1 MTTNGVHGR
10 PPRLAVRL
18 VYLSALP
25 LDAELARDVS
35 SGSGSSL
42 PLVRRGTKLTPSIAE
57 RLLTRGVSTVW
68 INDELGEG
76 IEPIEPL
83 PPDVRRHSERVLS
96 KSLLTAQVAMASA
109 QALPQMTVEALAR
122 VAEDISRALADC
134 PSATLALNDLAGADP
149 YTHGH
154 SLRVATIGLLM
165 AHEVFRHDG
174 WVDWSGKVRRDRCEE
189 RMATLGFGLVVHDI
203 GNLTIPG
210 EILNKPAQLDR
221 AEYELIKKHPQA
233 GTDMLAA
240 ADLSPLTMAVVRD
253 HHERIDGSGYPNG
266 RSDTLH
272 QFARIAAIAEV
283 YDAIVSD
290 RPYKPGA
297 RPHTAVE
304 TIRNGAG
311 TQFDE
316 RIVEHFCHVVMPYP
330 LGCEAELPDGRT
342 GVVSALDSARPY
354 APTVRLRDAAGH
366 ITEETVDLSPA
377 PDRAAAA

>member
-1 MTTNGVHGR
+1 M
-10 PPRLAVRL
+10 RL

-35 SGSGSSL
+35 SGGGSYL
-42 PLVRRGTKLTPSIAE
+42 PLVRRGTKLTSSIVA
-57 RLLTRGVSTVW
+57 RLLARGVSTVW

-76 IEPIEPL
+76 IEPLEPL
-83 PPDVRRHSERVLS
+83 PLDVRRSSERVLS
-96 KSLLTAQVAMASA
+96 KSLAAAQLAMASA
-109 QALPQMTVEALAR
+109 QALPQATVEALGR

-134 PSATLALNDLAGADP
+134 PSATLALSDLASADP

-221 AEYELIKKHPQA
+221 DEYELIKRHPQA
-233 GTDMLAA
+233 GIDMLAA

-253 HHERIDGSGYPNG
+253 HHERMDGSGYPNG

-272 QFARIAAIAEV
+272 QFARIAAVAEV
-283 YDAIVSD
+283 YDAVVSD

-297 RPHTAVE
+297 KPHAAVE
-304 TIRNGAG
+304 IIRSGAG

-316 RIVEHFCHVVMPYP
+316 RIVEHFCQVVMPYP
-330 LGCEAELPDGRT
+330 LGCEAELGDGRI
-342 GVVSALDSARPY
+342 GVVSALDCARPY
-354 APTVRLRDAAGH
+354 EPTVRVCDAVGR
-366 ITEETVDLSPA
+366 ITEVTVDLSPGSNS
-377 PDRAAAA
+377 AAAA